1 MSRFASALLL
11 LVGPGVLAAQQPV
24 TWQRRFVI
32 TGEAAN
38 GPARLDALLTGC
50 NEQGAVSAL
59 LAREPVGPPLPI
71 VLHTSVVWVLFGT
84 PTPRLSDRPE
94 LQLDLADFDRLPT
107 AAQVRTWPAES
118 SWALTRC
125 EALIHELAEGLE
137 YQRRWPAAGAAS
149 NDTTPAAW
157 RVHLVLH
164 RAAHAFGIE
173 QEHRVALAQATRV
186 DSAGTPYMRVGSC
199 SEPEARQ
206 LHLVLGPHT
215 ETLIFRADDAL
226 AIAYH
231 PHENRCTLAGL
242 PVRPNVPVETQ

>member
-1 MSRFASALLL
+1 MSGCGLRPPRAGTGRPA
-11 LVGPGVLAAQQPV
+11 PADRPAH
-24 TWQRRFVI
+24 QRRLGPVRHPH
-32 TGEAAN
+32 AAH
-38 GPARLDALLTGC
+38 
-50 NEQGAVSAL
+50 
-59 LAREPVGPPLPI
+59 VGPPRAAAR
-71 VLHTSVVWVLFGT
+71 SRG
-84 PTPRLSDRPE
+84 
-94 LQLDLADFDRLPT
+94 FDRLPT

-125 EALIHELAEGLE
+125 EVLIHELAEGLE

-149 NDTTPAAW
+149 NDTNPAAW

-215 ETLIFRADDAL
+215 ETLTFGADDEL

-242 PVRPNVPVETQ
+242 PYARTCRWRPSSRGLITACS